1 MSCPSRLSGL
11 NSKYILLPLLSLCIS
26 CLTVAVLVLCC
37 RLAEAMLAIA
47 LLSSSIFVTRIV
59 LGISRQMSRTISTI
73 YDSLLAFLWFRLLL
87 SQASGDFSDSRH
99 PSPWP
104 WYLMRKC
111 PTDTAVACYVAQAS
125 FAVSVVAALFYGGR
139 FVAAGIETI
148 LAWVKAEEDGYQYVA
163 MKPDF
168 VDEENGLCPE
178 CAAASEKERY
188 LYICGEALSPVL
200 AFFPEDVR

>member
-1 MSCPSRLSGL
+1 M
-11 NSKYILLPLLSLCIS
+11 S
-26 CLTVAVLVLCC
+26 CLTVAVLVLYC

-59 LGISRQMSRTISTI
+59 LGISRQMSRTISII

-87 SQASGDFSDSRH
+87 SQASGDFSDPRH

-111 PTDTAVACYVAQAS
+111 PTDTAAACYVAQAS
-125 FAVSVVAALFYGGR
+125 FAVSVLAALFYGGR
-139 FVAAGIETI
+139 FVAAGIEI
-148 LAWVKAEEDGYQYVA
+148 AVAWVKAQEDGYQHVA
-163 MKPDF
+163 TKPDF

-188 LYICGEALSPVL
+188 RHFYGEPLSPVL